1 MSYQHQSSLNKNL
14 STHTSFFG
22 IRLWI
27 ILVAFVLLFTALI
40 LIVIFIS
47 IVYLCRQKKSKSFKP
62 HFLLPNAISCSNNF
76 RNSYSA
82 SSLDRRLLSQRIVE
96 IEMNMAKLDHHTNL
110 SGTITTQD
118 NNNGADLESVARYF
132 PVVFDA
138 WRGNRFTYHDIEVM
152 TDGFSDE
159 NLIGNGDRGVVYRGI
174 LLDATRVAVK
184 SLLSKSCQAEEF
196 VDEVEVIG
204 HVRHKNIVKLLGC
217 CTEGGYR
224 ILVNEYVDNG
234 NLHQWLHGW
243 TEEVSP
249 LTWGIRMNII
259 QGVAK
264 GLAYLHED
272 IEPKII
278 HQTLKSTNILLDH
291 QWNPKISDF
300 GIVKLCGPG
309 GNQMAARLMG
319 TSGYLSQEYALT
331 GVLNERTDVYS
342 FGILVM
348 EIICGRTP
356 VDDNQPQ
363 VYLIDWL
370 KSMVA
375 SHKIMYIA
383 DPKLPEFPSSKE
395 LKRVLLLALRCV
407 DPDIKHRPTMRD
419 VIHMLQPRDLLL
431 NDERRFRRD
440 SPSRQSPSKES
451 QIIAKAGESDFTT
464 HERERS
470 SNAYQKMILE

>member
-319 TSGYLSQEYALT
+319 TSGAMCLSSAKWNL
-331 GVLNERTDVYS
+331 
-342 FGILVM
+342 
-348 EIICGRTP
+348 
-356 VDDNQPQ
+356 

-440 SPSRQSPSKES
+440 SPSHQSPSKES